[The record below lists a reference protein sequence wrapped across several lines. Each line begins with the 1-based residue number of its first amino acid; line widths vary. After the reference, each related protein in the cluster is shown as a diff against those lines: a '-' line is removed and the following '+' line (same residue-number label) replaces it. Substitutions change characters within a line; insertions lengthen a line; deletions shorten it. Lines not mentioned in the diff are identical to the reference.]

1 MCEKEVLIKRL
12 METLNE
18 GRSNKNGKQKA
29 DKRKNINLAKTYH

>member
-18 GRSNKNGKQKA
+18 GKVKQKWQA
-29 DKRKNINLAKTYH
+29 ESRQTQKHQSR